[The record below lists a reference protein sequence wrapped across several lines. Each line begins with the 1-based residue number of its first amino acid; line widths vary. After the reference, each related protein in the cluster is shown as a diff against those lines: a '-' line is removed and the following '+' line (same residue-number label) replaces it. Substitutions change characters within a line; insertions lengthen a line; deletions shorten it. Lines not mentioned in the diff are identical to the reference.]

1 MIALLS
7 RLQGARMV
15 PERLRVSI
23 GTASV
28 LGLTECWLDE
38 KPTTAYLMTY
48 AEDGCIANCAFCP
61 QARGSLSSR
70 SLLSRVL
77 WPDYITKEVVE
88 KLKQR
93 DGIVSRVCIQAVN
106 YTGFFDDIL
115 AVLREIVEVTDLP
128 VSLDTMP
135 LNRDQMETL
144 RDAGL
149 DRISIPL
156 DAATPELFDEVKGR
170 SAGGPYTWEGHLDAL
185 SIAVDVFG
193 EGRVFTNLIIG
204 LGETEEEAV
213 GLMQRLM
220 DAGVMTALYAFT
232 PVKGTKLADQPQPN
246 LNAYRRIQ
254 LARHLI
260 TKGLAHFETMDFGE
274 RERVE
279 NFGVDAETLES
290 ALADGEAFRTS
301 GCPGCNRPYYNER
314 PSGPFYNYPRSL
326 MPEEARTEAELLELK
341 ENE

>member
-1 MIALLS
+1 
-7 RLQGARMV
+7 MV

-93 DGIVSRVCIQAVN
+93 DGIVSRACIQAVN

-193 EGRVFTNLIIG
+193 EGRVFTNLIVG

-213 GLMQRLM
+213 GLMQQLV

-232 PVKGTKLADQPQPN
+232 PIKGTKLADQPQPN

-279 NFGVDAETLES
+279 NFGVDAETLEL

>member
-1 MIALLS
+1 
-7 RLQGARMV
+7 MV

-48 AEDGCIANCAFCP
+48 TEDGCIANCAFCP

-77 WPDYITKEVVE
+77 WPDYATEEVVE
-88 KLKQR
+88 GLKQQ
-93 DGIVSRVCIQAVN
+93 DGIISRVCIQAVN
-106 YTGFFDDIL
+106 YPGFFDDVL
-115 AVLREIVEVTDLP
+115 ALLRKVVEAADLP
-128 VSLDTMP
+128 VSLDTIP

-170 SAGGPYTWEGHLDAL
+170 SAGGPYTWEGHLEAL
-185 SIAVDVFG
+185 GAAVEVFG
-193 EGRVFTNLIIG
+193 EGRVFTNLIVG
-204 LGETEEEAV
+204 LGETEEEAM
-213 GLMQRLM
+213 GLVQRLVE
-220 DAGVMTALYAFT
+220 AGVITALYAFT
-232 PVKGTKLADQPQPN
+232 PVEGTKLADRPQPN

-260 TKGLAHFETMDFGE
+260 TKGLAQFETMEF
-274 RERVE
+274 REGGRVE
-279 NFGVDAETLES
+279 DFGVDVDTLKL
-290 ALADGEAFRTS
+290 ALADGEAFQTS

-314 PSGPFYNYPRSL
+314 PSGPFYNYPRRL
-326 MPEEARTEAELLELK
+326 TAAEAKREARLLEL
-341 ENE
+341 

>member
-1 MIALLS
+1 
-7 RLQGARMV
+7 MV

-48 AEDGCIANCAFCP
+48 TEDGCIANCAFCP

-77 WPDYITKEVVE
+77 WPDYATEEVVE
-88 KLKQR
+88 GLKQQ
-93 DGIVSRVCIQAVN
+93 DGIISRVCIQAVN
-106 YTGFFDDIL
+106 YPGFFDDVL
-115 AVLREIVEVTDLP
+115 ALLRKVVEAADLP
-128 VSLDTMP
+128 VSLDTIP

-149 DRISIPL
+149 DRISTPL

-170 SAGGPYTWEGHLDAL
+170 SAGGPYTWEGHLEAL
-185 SIAVDVFG
+185 GAAVEVFG
-193 EGRVFTNLIIG
+193 EGRIFTNLIVG
-204 LGETEEEAV
+204 LGETEEEAM
-213 GLMQRLM
+213 GLVQRLVE
-220 DAGVMTALYAFT
+220 AGVITALYAFT
-232 PVKGTKLADQPQPN
+232 PVEGTKLADRPQPN

-260 TKGLAHFETMDFGE
+260 TKGLAQFETMEF
-274 RERVE
+274 REGGRVE
-279 NFGVDAETLES
+279 DFGVDVDTLKL
-290 ALADGEAFRTS
+290 ALADGEAFQTS

-314 PSGPFYNYPRSL
+314 PSGPFYNYPRRL
-326 MPEEARTEAELLELK
+326 TAAEAKREARLLEL
-341 ENE
+341 